1 MTSYAL
7 TAHDDPGAL
16 SLAST
21 SGRWVLLASVLGS
34 GMVAMDLTMTSIALP
49 AIGRSFGAGIGGLQ
63 WVFAAFTITLAGL
76 LLVAGT
82 LGDRYGRRRVFAAGA
97 AWFAVAALLGSLAPN
112 TGVLIAVR
120 GLQGVGAALIA
131 PASLAILE
139 ASFRP
144 QDRGKAIGAWAGFGG
159 VAAAMGPFL
168 GGWLV
173 QVASWRLI
181 YLINVPMALVVVLI
195 CRRHVPESRDPG
207 TAGRVDVVG
216 GVLVTLGLV
225 GLAFGLMRGTAGGWR
240 PDAVLALLLGAAL
253 LVSFILWERRVAAP
267 ILPLG
272 VFRSARFS
280 ATNAVTFIL
289 YAAIGATMFLLP
301 IELQQVAGFTPLQ
314 SGMAMLP
321 VTAIMLALSPLSGAL
336 AARIG
341 PGLQLTLGPVI
352 VAGGLALFARIDAEG
367 GYLTEVL
374 PAVAVFALGLAAT
387 VAPLTTTAMVSAPA
401 EHAGVASAVNNDV
414 ARTANLIAVA
424 VVPPIAGLTGSA
436 YLDPGLFSAG
446 FRTAAFIAA
455 GLCVV
460 SGLLAALTIGFRRG
474 GADRVAP
481 AKAGT
486 MLIHCG
492 LDAPPLRS
500 ARPELT
506 SSMGAAGS

>member
-1 MTSYAL
+1 VTSYAL
-7 TAHDDPGAL
+7 TARDGTGPL
-16 SLAST
+16 SYAST
-21 SGRWVLLASVLGS
+21 SGRWVLVASVLGS

-63 WVFAAFTITLAGL
+63 WIFAAFTITLAGL

-82 LGDRYGRRRVFAAGA
+82 LSDRYGRRRVFAAGA
-97 AWFAVAALLGSLAPN
+97 AWFAVAALLASLAP
-112 TGVLIAVR
+112 TIGVLIAVR
-120 GLQGVGAALIA
+120 ALQGVGAALIA

-144 QDRGKAIGAWAGFGG
+144 EDRGKAIGAWAGFGG
-159 VAAAMGPFL
+159 VAAAIGPFL
-168 GGWLV
+168 GGWLT
-173 QVASWRLI
+173 QAASWRLI

-195 CRRHVPESRDPG
+195 CRRYVPESRDPV

-225 GLAFGLMRGTAGGWR
+225 GLAFGLMRGTAGGWG
-240 PDAVLALLLGAAL
+240 PYAVLALLTGAAL
-253 LVSFILWERRVAAP
+253 LVSFLFWERRVAAP

-280 ATNAVTFIL
+280 ATNAVTFGL

-301 IELQQVAGFTPLQ
+301 IELQQVARFTPLQ

-336 AARIG
+336 ATRIG
-341 PGLQLTLGPVI
+341 PGLQLTVGPVI
-352 VAGGLALFARIDAEG
+352 VAGGLALFTRIDAEG
-367 GYLTEVL
+367 DYMADVL
-374 PAVAVFALGLAAT
+374 PAVVVFALGLAAT

-401 EHAGVASAVNNDV
+401 QHAGVASAVNNDV

-460 SGLLAALTIGFRRG
+460 SGLLAALTVGVRRG
-474 GADRVAP
+474 GPDRVAL
-481 AKAGT
+481 AKTST
-486 MLIHCG
+486 MTIHCG
-492 LDAPPLRS
+492 LDAPPLCS
-500 ARPELT
+500 ARHDLT
-506 SSMGAAGS
+506 SPMGAAGS